1 MATTTVNELRTK
13 SDAASANLGRQL
25 RGMESH
31 LERAEAPGQWTVR
44 EVLCHLLFPP
54 GFDPVALLRTFA
66 ATDLPIVEITP
77 GVVEV
82 TPERK
87 GMTLSQLEDALEAQ
101 RRQMFAYVETLSD
114 AELGRMA
121 RIPLFK
127 QLMGTDEITVPVFIG
142 AMFEYHW
149 NDHAGQLAKIR
160 AAAGLPPAA

>member
-13 SDAASANLGRQL
+13 SDATAANLARQL
-25 RGMESH
+25 RGLEPH
-31 LERAEAPGQWTVR
+31 LERAEAPGQWTAR
-44 EVLCHLLFPP
+44 EVLCHLLFAP

-66 ATDLPIVEITP
+66 AADLPVVEITP

-82 TPERK
+82 TPQRK
-87 GMTLSQLEDALEAQ
+87 GMTLRQFEDALEAQ
-101 RRQMFAYVETLSD
+101 RRQVFGYLDTLSD

-127 QLMGTDEITVPVFIG
+127 QLMGTDEITVPVFVG
-142 AMFEYHW
+142 ALFDYHW
-149 NDHAGQLAKIR
+149 NDHAGQIAKIR

>member
-13 SDAASANLGRQL
+13 SDATAANLARQL
-25 RGMESH
+25 RGLEPH
-31 LERAEAPGQWTVR
+31 LERAEAPGQWTAR
-44 EVLCHLLFPP
+44 EVLCHLLFAR

-66 ATDLPIVEITP
+66 TADLPVVEITP

-87 GMTLSQLEDALEAQ
+87 GMTLRQFEDALEAQ
-101 RRQMFAYVETLSD
+101 RRQVFGYLETLSD

-127 QLMGTDEITVPVFIG
+127 QLMGTDEITVPVFVG
-142 AMFEYHW
+142 ALFDYHW
-149 NDHAGQLAKIR
+149 NDHAGQIAKIR